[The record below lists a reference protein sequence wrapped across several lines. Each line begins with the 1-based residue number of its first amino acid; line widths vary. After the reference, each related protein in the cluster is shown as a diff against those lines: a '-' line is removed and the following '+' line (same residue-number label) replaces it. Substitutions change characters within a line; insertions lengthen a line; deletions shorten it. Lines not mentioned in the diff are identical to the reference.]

1 MNKLYYYDEMMK
13 ELDAIKDSNP
23 KPKLLLH
30 SCCGPCNTYPMEL
43 LANYFELT
51 LYFNN
56 SNIYPSEEYQRRLN
70 ELLNYVEYF
79 NNLHNT
85 NIKCIVT
92 QYNGEQF
99 TKFLEV
105 YKDEKEGGKRCEICF
120 IKRLD
125 EAYKYASENNFDYF
139 TTVMTVSR
147 NKDSKTLNEIGIKLA
162 NKYSNTKYLIT
173 DLKKKDGT
181 LKGIK
186 IARELNM
193 YRQDYCGCLYSK
205 ENMKKERN

>member
-1 MNKLYYYDEMMK
+1 MNKLYYYDEMIKTLESIK
-13 ELDAIKDSNP
+13 EKEIKP
-23 KPKLLLH
+23 RLLLH

-56 SNIYPSEEYQRRLN
+56 SNIYPSEEYMRRLD
-70 ELLNYVEYF
+70 ELMKYVDYF
-79 NNLHNT
+79 NNKYQT

-92 QYNGEQF
+92 PYEGE
-99 TKFLEV
+99 KFLNYLEI
-105 YKDEKEGGKRCEICF
+105 YKNEPEGGKRCELCF

-147 NKDSKTLNEIGIKLA
+147 NKNSHTLNQIGLKLA
-162 NKYSNTKYLIT
+162 NKYPNTKYLIT

-186 IARELNM
+186 IAHELNM

-205 ENMKKERN
+205 ENMKKERT

>member
-1 MNKLYYYDEMMK
+1 MNKLYYYDEMIKTLESIK
-13 ELDAIKDSNP
+13 EKEIKP
-23 KPKLLLH
+23 RLLLH

-56 SNIYPSEEYQRRLN
+56 SNIYPSEEYMRRLD
-70 ELLNYVEYF
+70 ELMKYVDYF
-79 NNLHNT
+79 NNKYQT

-92 QYNGEQF
+92 PYEGE
-99 TKFLEV
+99 KFLNYLEI
-105 YKDEKEGGKRCEICF
+105 YKNEPEGGKRCELCF

-147 NKDSKTLNEIGIKLA
+147 NKNSHTLNQIGLKLA
-162 NKYSNTKYLIT
+162 NKYPNTKYLIT

-186 IARELNM
+186 IANELNM

-205 ENMKKERN
+205 ENMKKERT